1 MNILHETPAN
11 QRKTAQLVAS
21 LKEMLAEA
29 LRKGFHGKVGVEL
42 NIQDGTI
49 QQICR
54 RVERI
59 ER

>member
-1 MNILHETPAN
+1 MIVLNETPAN
-11 QRKTAQLVAS
+11 QKKTAQLRLS
-21 LKEMLAEA
+21 LEEMLSEA
-29 LRKGFHGKVGVEL
+29 LRRGFHGTVGVEL
-42 NIQDGTI
+42 SIQDGTI

>member
-21 LKEMLAEA
+21 LKEMLAET
-29 LRKGFHGKVGVEL
+29 LRRGFHGKVGVEL
-42 NIQDGTI
+42 SIQDGTI

>member
-1 MNILHETPAN
+1 MNILRETPAN